1 MVSASTGSLSRYV
14 VYYVILII
22 ITAVLM
28 LLTSVG
34 LYILFIFSIPI
45 AGSLALMLLSDL
57 RNMRGRP
64 WFRGRQANDAAYVTL
79 TLLMSLGLFLVIPS
93 YEAKV
98 ALSSLILLVSA
109 VMINR
114 LGSSLSLTSINI
126 GDFLKKLS
134 ISIALFSLSA
144 LMGLA
149 YRPLMYPFL
158 TSSLA
163 ALVLSSTALINAQP
177 GKGAGN
183 AVLYL
188 RNSYGSI
195 VAAFFGLGVFYMVLA
210 IPKSP
215 ILNVYVLA
223 VSILLTLALV
233 AYISYRAYVAVSRD
247 IEKIVEEVYEAH
259 KREVKVIQVPE
270 LKYFN
275 DAVEDFIKY
284 GRKDKLIAYLSY
296 MMASG
301 GFEYNEVIDV
311 LSSLFNYQYS
321 PDKLYD
327 RFSVEEEITR
337 RINAL
342 NDVLSSMTQYEQTK
356 STYQIY
362 GQASAQQ

>member
-1 MVSASTGSLSRYV
+1 MDNARAGSLGRYV
-14 VYYVILII
+14 VYYVIL
-22 ITAVLM
+22 AVVTVILI
-28 LLTSVG
+28 LLTPVG
-34 LYILFIFSIPI
+34 LYLLFIFSIPI
-45 AGSLALMLLSDL
+45 AGSLALMLINDL
-57 RNMRGRP
+57 RTMRGKP
-64 WFRGRQANDAAYVTL
+64 WFRGRQTNDAAYVAL
-79 TLLMSLGLFLVIPS
+79 TLLMSLGSFLVIPN
-93 YEAKV
+93 YETKV
-98 ALSSLILLVSA
+98 ALSSLILLASA

-163 ALVLSSTALINAQP
+163 ALVLSLTALINAQP
-177 GKGAGN
+177 GRGVGN

-188 RNSYGSI
+188 RNSYDGI

-215 ILNVYVLA
+215 ALNVYVFA

-233 AYISYRAYVAVSRD
+233 AYISYRAYVAASRD

-275 DAVEDFIKY
+275 DAVEDFVKY
-284 GRKDKLIAYLSY
+284 GRKDKLLVYLSY

-337 RINAL
+337 RINTL
-342 NDVLSSMTQYEQTK
+342 NEVLGSMAQYEQTK
-356 STYQIY
+356 SIYQIY
-362 GQASAQQ
+362 GQASAQ

>member
-1 MVSASTGSLSRYV
+1 MANSSAQSLTKYV
-14 VYYVILII
+14 VYYVILIVV
-22 ITAVLM
+22 TVMLVLF
-28 LLTSVG
+28 TPVG
-34 LYILFIFSIPI
+34 VYLLFIFLIPI
-45 AGSLALMLLSDL
+45 AGSLALMLVNDL
-57 RNMRGRP
+57 KTMRGKP
-64 WFRGRQANDAAYVTL
+64 WFKGRQANDAAYVTL
-79 TLLMSLGLFLVIPS
+79 TLLMSLGSFLVIPS

-98 ALSSLILLVSA
+98 ALSSLVLLAAA

-114 LGSSLSLTSINI
+114 LGTSISLTSVNA

-134 ISIALFSLSA
+134 TSVALFSLSA
-144 LMGLA
+144 LVGLG

-177 GKGAGN
+177 GRGVGN

-195 VAAFFGLGVFYMVLA
+195 VAAFFGLGIFYMVLA

-215 ILNVYVLA
+215 MLNVYVFA

-233 AYISYRAYVAVSRD
+233 AYISYRAYVAASRD

-275 DAVEDFIKY
+275 DAVEDFVKY
-284 GRKDKLIAYLSY
+284 GRKDKLLVYLSY

-327 RFSVEEEITR
+327 RFSVEEEVTR
-337 RINAL
+337 RINTL
-342 NDVLSSMTQYEQTK
+342 NEVLSSMTQYEQTK

-362 GQASAQQ
+362 GQASAQ

>member
-1 MVSASTGSLSRYV
+1 MDNVRTISLGRYV
-14 VYYVILII
+14 VYYVIL
-22 ITAVLM
+22 AVVTVILM
-28 LLTSVG
+28 LLTPVG
-34 LYILFIFSIPI
+34 LYLLFIFSIPI
-45 AGSLALMLLSDL
+45 AGSLALMLINDL
-57 RNMRGRP
+57 RTMRSKP
-64 WFRGRQANDAAYVTL
+64 WFRGRQINDAAYVTL
-79 TLLMSLGLFLVIPS
+79 TLLMSLGSFLVAPN
-93 YEAKV
+93 YKVKV
-98 ALSSLILLVSA
+98 ALSSLILLASA

-114 LGSSLSLTSINI
+114 LGSSLSLTSINT

-134 ISIALFSLSA
+134 TSIALFSLSA

-149 YRPLMYPFL
+149 YNPLMYPFL

-177 GKGAGN
+177 GKGVSN
-183 AVLYL
+183 VVLYL
-188 RNSYGSI
+188 RNSYGGI

-215 ILNVYVLA
+215 ALNIYVFA

-233 AYISYRAYVAVSRD
+233 AYISYRAYVAASRD

-270 LKYFN
+270 LRYFN
-275 DAVEDFIKY
+275 DAVEDFVKY
-284 GRKDKLIAYLSY
+284 GRKDKLLVYLSY

-337 RINAL
+337 RINTL
-342 NDVLSSMTQYEQTK
+342 NEVLSSMAQYEQAK

-362 GQASAQQ
+362 GQASAQ